1 METVLRSASREVV
14 IGPQQPF
21 CIIGER
27 INPTGRKI
35 FQEQLRRGDLSR
47 IEIDVAQQVAG
58 GAMVLDVNMGAPLA
72 DEAEL
77 MVAAVK
83 LIQGLTD
90 LPLCID
96 SSIIEVL
103 DAGLAAYQGKALVNS
118 VTAEDERL
126 EAILPLVKK
135 YGAAVIALPNDE
147 EEIPEDPRKRLDL
160 ARKIIHVATGR
171 FGIPAEDIVIDP
183 LAMPVGADTSL
194 VVKTMETISLLRE
207 EFGVNTTLGASNVS
221 FGMPDRHAIGAA
233 FLPMAITSG
242 LTSAILDARAP
253 QIVRAVQAADL
264 LLDRDPWG
272 ASWIAAHRAQQAAQ
286 AQHRPRRDHGA
297 ARDGRCGRQHAALNS
312 PQRKPARRAPPR
324 RCQYDGAS
332 ADGVFTDG
340 PVRVDLRFEPSGRQV
355 RVPAGVSVF
364 DAASW
369 NGIAID
375 STCGGHGTCKKCKVR
390 MLDGAA
396 APSALDIRAF
406 SPDELRDGWR
416 LACRVLADGD
426 ARIDVPPL
434 ATRPKAATVGV
445 GRQVI
450 LRPAVQKRYL
460 ELDEPSLADQRSDI
474 ERILDGV
481 DDLELRPDL
490 HAVRV
495 AGRALRAADF
505 KVTAV
510 IVDEVLIDVQPG
522 DTSGRLFGIA
532 FDLGTTT
539 VVATL
544 LDLSTGTPV
553 AVASALNQ
561 QQPFGADVI
570 TRISATMMDPDTLAR
585 LTALAQQTLA
595 ELAAE
600 VCAAG
605 GIDPAEV
612 YEVALAGN
620 ATMTHIVLGI
630 DPEPLGVAPFILAT
644 RLLPE
649 VLAAE
654 LGLPAH
660 PRARAVIFPPFGAYV
675 GGDITAGLLA
685 SGMDRDARTR
695 LFIDIGTNCEIVL
708 GNRDWLLATAAPAGP
723 AFEGAAIRCGMRAAD
738 GAIEVVTMT
747 PDGLELKVIGDT
759 EPAGLCGS
767 GLVDAVTGLV
777 RLGLLDSS
785 GRLVSEERAAELAPG
800 LADRLTQLGAE
811 RVFVLHWLGEPG
823 NVSRSVYLSQRDVR
837 ELQFAKAA
845 IATGWRILLEEA
857 GLEPGDIQ
865 QVLLAGSFG
874 SYLSPANAIRIG
886 LVPDIPVL
894 RVVSAGNV
902 AGEGAKMALLSVRE
916 RAGGLALLEEVR
928 YVELSDRADFN
939 DRFVDQLA
947 FPD

>member
-1 METVLRSASREVV
+1 
-14 IGPQQPF
+14 
-21 CIIGER
+21 
-27 INPTGRKI
+27 
-35 FQEQLRRGDLSR
+35 
-47 IEIDVAQQVAG
+47 
-58 GAMVLDVNMGAPLA
+58 
-72 DEAEL
+72 
-77 MVAAVK
+77 
-83 LIQGLTD
+83 
-90 LPLCID
+90 
-96 SSIIEVL
+96 
-103 DAGLAAYQGKALVNS
+103 
-118 VTAEDERL
+118 
-126 EAILPLVKK
+126 
-135 YGAAVIALPNDE
+135 
-147 EEIPEDPRKRLDL
+147 
-160 ARKIIHVATGR
+160 
-171 FGIPAEDIVIDP
+171 
-183 LAMPVGADTSL
+183 
-194 VVKTMETISLLRE
+194 
-207 EFGVNTTLGASNVS
+207 
-221 FGMPDRHAIGAA
+221 
-233 FLPMAITSG
+233 
-242 LTSAILDARAP
+242 
-253 QIVRAVQAADL
+253 
-264 LLDRDPWG
+264 
-272 ASWIAAHRAQQAAQ
+272 
-286 AQHRPRRDHGA
+286 
-297 ARDGRCGRQHAALNS
+297 
-312 PQRKPARRAPPR
+312 
-324 RCQYDGAS
+324 
-332 ADGVFTDG
+332 
-340 PVRVDLRFEPSGRQV
+340 
-355 RVPAGVSVF
+355 
-364 DAASW
+364 
-369 NGIAID
+369 
-375 STCGGHGTCKKCKVR
+375 VR

-406 SPDELRDGWR
+406 APDELRDGWR

-522 DTSGRLFGIA
+522 DTSARLFGIA

-747 PDGLELKVIGDT
+747 PDGLELKVIGDA

-874 SYLSPANAIRIG
+874 SYLSPANAIRLG

-928 YVELSDRADFN
+928 YVELSDRTDFN

-947 FPD
+947 FPS